1 MIFLIPIFLRQLGQ
15 IENVFDSVIQRMKII
30 KINTSMIQLTQ
41 LLKWSGIVDTGG
53 QSNIIINEGLVY
65 VNGILVKEK
74 RKKIYP
80 GDQLSVKGKK
90 YIVAGDYEINDEG

>member
-1 MIFLIPIFLRQLGQ
+1 M
-15 IENVFDSVIQRMKII
+15 EII
-30 KINTSMIQLTQ
+30 KISTAMIQLTQ

-90 YIVAGDYEINDEG
+90 YIVTGDYEINDES

>member
-1 MIFLIPIFLRQLGQ
+1 M
-15 IENVFDSVIQRMKII
+15 EII
-30 KINTSMIQLTQ
+30 KINTAMIQLTQ

-90 YIVAGDYEINDEG
+90 YIVTGDYEINDES